1 MDMRRIAL
9 FALLVTSFAP
19 SIWATERAVTGGTIE
34 GQELPDGS
42 TLFYAIPYAAPPVG
56 ELRWKPPQPVVP
68 WSGVRD
74 ATRPPAPCI
83 QHDEGWN
90 SKDAVESKEDCL
102 YLSVHAPKHEPT
114 AHLPVIFWIHGGSN
128 LAGSGYGYA
137 DSAIY
142 RRGVVLVA
150 LEYRLGVFGFLGS
163 SELTAESP
171 QHTSGNYAILDQIA
185 ALDWVKHN
193 IAGFGGDPGN
203 VTIAGQS
210 AGAFDVGMLLLS
222 PPARGLF
229 HKAVMESGTPGL
241 ALPVRSLAKNEA
253 IGAQLA
259 ALIQVPEGA
268 DVLAALRATPATS
281 LITAGDKLVPPGQL
295 DPSAIWGQAI
305 VDGWVLPRAPLEIL
319 AAGEQ
324 AHVPLLIGNNT
335 REFPL
340 GDPNAARTLIK
351 VVFGTNASRLLA
363 AYGLSGADTPAD
375 SPVLGEVGTQ
385 LITDFISRCPANE
398 LATFQHDAAEPVWR
412 YQFGVAAPDAHGIVA
427 HNAELKY
434 VFDAPPPRAALGK
447 WPPVQRYWTNFAK
460 TGNPNGAGLPNW
472 PEMGKQANYIEL
484 TPQGPRVGKHLR
496 GAICKLMRHS

>member
-1 MDMRRIAL
+1 MRRLALIAVL
-9 FALLVTSFAP
+9 ATSFAP
-19 SIWATERAVTGGTIE
+19 PVWATERVVTGGTLE

-42 TLFYAIPYAAPPVG
+42 TIFYAIPYAAPPVG

-68 WSGVRD
+68 WSGIRD

-83 QHDEGWN
+83 QHNEGWN
-90 SKDAVESKEDCL
+90 SKDALAGKEDCL

-114 AHLPVIFWIHGGSN
+114 AHLPVFFWIHGGSN

-142 RRGVVLVA
+142 RRGVVVVA
-150 LEYRLGVFGFLGS
+150 LEYRLGVFGFVGS

-185 ALDWVKHN
+185 ALEWVKSN
-193 IAGFGGDPGN
+193 IATFGGDPGN

-222 PPARGLF
+222 PLARGLF

-241 ALPVRSLAKNEA
+241 SLPPRSLAENEA

-259 ALIQVPEGA
+259 ALMNVPKGTDA
-268 DVLAALRATPATS
+268 LAALRATPATS
-281 LITAGDKLVPPGQL
+281 LITAGDKLVPPGRL
-295 DPSAIWGQAI
+295 DPRVIWGQAI
-305 VDGWVLPRAPLEIL
+305 VDGRVLSRSPPEIL
-319 AAGEQ
+319 AAGDQ
-324 AHVPLLIGNNT
+324 AHVPLIIGNNT
-335 REFPL
+335 REFAL
-340 GDPNAARTLIK
+340 DDPNAARAVIK
-351 VVFGTNASRLLA
+351 RVFGTNAGRLSA
-363 AYGLSGADTPAD
+363 AYGLSGTDSPAD
-375 SPVLGEVGTQ
+375 SPVLGQVGTQ
-385 LITDFISRCPANE
+385 VITDLIFRCPANE
-398 LATFQHDAAEPVWR
+398 FATFQHDAAEPVWR

-434 VFDAPPPRAALGK
+434 VFDAPPPRATLGI

-472 PEMGKQANYIEL
+472 PDTGRQAKYIEL
-484 TPQGPRVGKHLR
+484 TPQGARVGTHLR
-496 GAICKLMRHS
+496 GAICKLMRGS

>member
-1 MDMRRIAL
+1 MRRIAL
-9 FALLVTSFAP
+9 FAFLVTSFAP
-19 SIWATERAVTGGTIE
+19 SIWATEQAVTGGTIE
-34 GQELPDGS
+34 GQELADGS
-42 TLFYAIPYAAPPVG
+42 TIFYAIPYAAPPVG
-56 ELRWKPPQPVVP
+56 DLRWKPPQPVVP

-90 SKDAVESKEDCL
+90 SKDAVEGKEDCL
-102 YLSVHAPKHEPT
+102 YLSVHAPKQEPI
-114 AHLPVIFWIHGGSN
+114 AHLPVIFWVHGGSN
-128 LAGSGYGYA
+128 TAGSGYGYA

-142 RRGVVLVA
+142 QRGVVLVA

-193 IAGFGGDPGN
+193 IAGFGGDPAN

-259 ALIQVPEGA
+259 ALIHVPKGA

-281 LITAGDKLVPPGQL
+281 LITAGDKLVPPDQL
-295 DPSAIWGQAI
+295 DPGVIWGQAI

-335 REFPL
+335 RELSL
-340 GDPNAARTLIK
+340 GGPNAARAVIK
-351 VVFGTNASRLLA
+351 GIFGTNASRLLA
-363 AYGLSGADTPAD
+363 AYGLSGTDTPAD
-375 SPVLGEVGTQ
+375 SPVLGQVDTQ
-385 LITDFISRCPANE
+385 LITDFIFRCPANE
-398 LATFQHDAAEPVWR
+398 VATFQHDAAEPVWR
-412 YQFGVAAPDAHGIVA
+412 YQFGVAAPDANGIVA
-427 HNAELKY
+427 HSAELKY
-434 VFDAPPPRAALGK
+434 VFDAPPPRAALGV

-472 PEMGKQANYIEL
+472 PEMGKQANYIEF
-484 TPQGPRVGKHLR
+484 TPHGPRVGKHLR
-496 GAICKLMRHS
+496 EAICKLMQHS